1 MKHVRAAVV
10 GCGPAGIA
18 AAIQLSRHGV
28 EFALLER
35 VRPGGLLWN
44 AHRVENFPGFP
55 GGIPGPELVER
66 FLRQLGEG
74 GIVPIPGEVSGL
86 ERNAGG
92 FHLQTTGDE
101 YESTHVVLA
110 TGTRPK
116 PWDGPPIPPECAA
129 RVYTEA
135 HPLRGLDGGKV
146 VIIGAGDAAFDY
158 ALTLAASNDVTIL
171 NRGPRTRC
179 LPLLERRASRESR
192 IAYRS
197 DAAVSRITAGADGHL
212 LVQCTAGG
220 GTVDLEAD
228 RLLLAVG
235 REPELGLL
243 TDDLLNGDRRP
254 VRGLHVVGDAAG
266 GRCRQAAIA
275 VGDGVRAAMTIAFD
289 LDESRCG

>member
-1 MKHVRAAVV
+1 MKNVRAAVV

-18 AAIQLSRHGV
+18 AAIQLARHGV
-28 EFALLER
+28 EFDLFER
-35 VRPGGLLWN
+35 GRPGGLLWN

-55 GGIPGPELVER
+55 GGIPGPDLVGL

-74 GIVPIPGEVSGL
+74 GIVPISAEISGV
-86 ERNAGG
+86 ERNADG
-92 FHLQTTGDE
+92 FILRTTGDG

-110 TGTRPK
+110 TGTRPR
-116 PWDGPPIPPECAA
+116 PWDGPPVPPECAA
-129 RVYTEA
+129 RVHTEV
-135 HPLRGLDGGKV
+135 HPLRGLAGQKV

-179 LPLLERRASRESR
+179 LPLLERRASREPR
-192 IAYRS
+192 VHYRS
-197 DAAVSRITAGADGHL
+197 DAAVSRITPVTDGRL
-212 LVQCTAGG
+212 LVQCTTGG

-243 TDDLLNGDRRP
+243 TDGLLDSDRRP
-254 VRGLHVVGDAAG
+254 VPGLFVVGDAAG
-266 GRCRQAAIA
+266 GKCRQAAIA

-289 LDESRCG
+289 LDESR